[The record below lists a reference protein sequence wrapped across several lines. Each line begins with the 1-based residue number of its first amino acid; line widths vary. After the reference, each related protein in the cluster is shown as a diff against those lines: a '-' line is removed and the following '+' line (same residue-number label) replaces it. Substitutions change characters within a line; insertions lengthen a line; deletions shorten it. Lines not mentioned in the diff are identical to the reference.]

1 MDTIRYLKT
10 EIELVAN
17 ELKKGKVIA
26 FPTDTVYG
34 LGVVYDDEA
43 ALQRLKIAKGR
54 PETKPIPT
62 MAASSAQIEEVAIV
76 DERSKKLIDAFM
88 PGAFTLILPKQPS
101 APAYVSNG
109 MDTIAVRIPDDPFV
123 LELLKQVGKP
133 MLVTSANLSDQPAA
147 TTGIEALGQL
157 DGGID
162 GIVMG
167 ASGVSAASTI
177 LDVTKTEWQILRC
190 GAVSEEQIEAVIG
203 EKRKM
208 RIALACDHGA
218 LEYKEILKKELPQE
232 GYEVVDFGTYSH
244 ESCDYPDYIAKAAQA
259 VAKGECD
266 RGIVLC
272 GTGIGASIAANKIK
286 GIRCALCSESF
297 SARLTREHND
307 SNILA
312 MGQRVI
318 GEEVMRDIVKTW
330 LTTPFS
336 QGERHKKRIA
346 KLARLEQAD

>member
-1 MDTIRYLKT
+1 M
-10 EIELVAN
+10 
-17 ELKKGKVIA
+17 IA

-43 ALQRLKIAKGR
+43 ALQRLKTAKGR

-157 DGGID
+157 DGRID

-167 ASGVSAASTI
+167 ASGASAASTI

-208 RIALACDHGA
+208 RVALACDHGA
-218 LEYKEILKKELPQE
+218 LEYKEILKKNCRRKAMKSLISAHIVMRAVIIRIISPKLPKRWQRE
-232 GYEVVDFGTYSH
+232 NV
-244 ESCDYPDYIAKAAQA
+244 
-259 VAKGECD
+259 
-266 RGIVLC
+266 
-272 GTGIGASIAANKIK
+272 IAASYFAVP
-286 GIRCALCSESF
+286 GSAPASPPIRSRAFAVRFAVNPSAL
-297 SARLTREHND
+297 
-307 SNILA
+307 
-312 MGQRVI
+312 V
-318 GEEVMRDIVKTW
+318 
-330 LTTPFS
+330 
-336 QGERHKKRIA
+336 
-346 KLARLEQAD
+346 